1 MSLPQIAM
9 SFRRVH
15 VVMKP
20 VLESPGT
27 RKEFSPVPVRGK
39 SEVCRPSS
47 PRLPDLL
54 GPPSAQQRSEAPQPP
69 RRWSRPERAKP
80 RDPTR
85 RRSPQSRAR
94 GGRGALTLGFPVCLL
109 GCDLSAEHN
118 LGNSSQNLHCF
129 NSGSRR
135 ERNQGLETLTQP

>member
-27 RKEFSPVPVRGK
+27 RREFSPVPVRGK
-39 SEVCRPSS
+39 SEACRPSS

-69 RRWSRPERAKP
+69 RRWSRPGRAKP
-80 RDPTR
+80 REPAR
-85 RRSPQSRAR
+85 WRSPQSRAR
-94 GGRGALTLGFPVCLL
+94 GGRGSLTLGCPVCSL
-109 GCDLSAEHN
+109 GCDLSAEHK
-118 LGNSSQNLHCF
+118 LGNSSQIFIALIRGARGKGIKVWKH
-129 NSGSRR
+129 
-135 ERNQGLETLTQP
+135 